1 MAKNLVVSL
10 PDKMM
15 DDAVELAAE
24 LGTSL
29 PGMVLGLI
37 EAWLC
42 NDHPLE
48 CRMREIERRAD
59 ETDERLAALEQCLN
73 DDGYDVSW
81 IEDSANLTWN

>member
-1 MAKNLVVSL
+1 MTKKLVVEL
-10 PDKMM
+10 PNKMM

-59 ETDERLAALEQCLN
+59 ENDERLAALEQCLSDN
-73 DDGYDVSW
+73 GYDVTW
-81 IEDSANLTWN
+81 IEDGGDLTWN